1 MQPLSQNVLAI
12 PPQGVRVIMDLA
24 WQTPGAI
31 HLEVGEPNFPTPA
44 HVTAAAIRAAA
55 TGDVKYTANTGIPSL
70 RAAIAAKMGWYNGVT
85 VAPEQVVVT
94 PGGVAALAGTLLVIA
109 QAGDRVLVPEPCWP
123 NGKMWLG
130 VMGAVPVPYTL
141 RQENGFLPD
150 LEELER
156 LAAPGAK
163 ALIVNSPGNPTGAV
177 FPEQTVL
184 GLLAF
189 CRRHD
194 LWLISDEIYE
204 QIIFEGQH
212 VSPARFDEEGRVIT
226 LSGLSK
232 AYAMTGWRVG
242 YAVANRE
249 IAAQLAKLQEPIT
262 SCVNAV
268 AQAAAEAALTGPQ
281 DVVEEMRLAYRRRR
295 DLAVA
300 ILKEGGLYRYSP
312 SGAFYQM
319 VDIRGT
325 GMRAFD
331 FAVALLQ
338 QRQVAVSPGTAF
350 GAAGEG
356 FVRVS
361 LASDEQLLAEGLRRL
376 VAFARERETEAARR

>member
-24 WQTPGAI
+24 WQIPDAI
-31 HLEVGEPNFPTPA
+31 HMEVGEPNFPTPG
-44 HVTAAAIRAAA
+44 HVVEAAIRAASS
-55 TGDVKYTANTGIPSL
+55 GQVKYTPNAGIPSL
-70 RAAIAAKMGWYNGVT
+70 RAAIAAKMRRYNGLE
-85 VAPEQVVVT
+85 VASEQVVVT
-94 PGGVAALAGTLLVIA
+94 PGGVAALAGALLVIA

-150 LEELER
+150 PDELER
-156 LAAPGAK
+156 LVRPGAK
-163 ALIVNSPGNPTGAV
+163 ALVINSPGNPTGAV
-177 FPEQTVL
+177 FPAETVQS
-184 GLLAF
+184 LLAF
-189 CRRHD
+189 CRRHE

-204 QIIFEGQH
+204 NIVFDRPH

-242 YAVANRE
+242 YAVASRE
-249 IAAQLAKLQEPIT
+249 IAAQMTKLQEPIT
-262 SCVNAV
+262 SCVNSV
-268 AQAAAEAALTGPQ
+268 AQAAAEAALNGPQ
-281 DVVEEMRLAYRRRR
+281 DVVEEMRLAYRKRR
-295 DLAVA
+295 DLAVS
-300 ILKEGGLYRYSP
+300 ILKEGGLFRYSP

-319 VDIRGT
+319 VDIRDT
-325 GMRAFD
+325 GLRSFD
-331 FAVALLQ
+331 FAVRLLQ
-338 QRQVAVSPGTAF
+338 ERHVAVSPGTAF
-350 GAAGEG
+350 GEAGEG

-361 LASDEQLLAEGLRRL
+361 LATDEALVAEGLRRL
-376 VAFARERETEAARR
+376 VAFAREAAV